1 MKKNLIYTITFI
13 LCGAFFFSSC
23 EDMLNVDSNRVEYE
37 FDDWTFNDS
46 VYSVLGILKSVQKVG
61 DRHILLNELRGDLL
75 ATNNKTLDDVL
86 DISNYDFDENNKYL
100 DVKDYFSIINNCN
113 VFLARVDTTLEYDN
127 RRLMLR
133 EYVAVKSIRAWTY
146 LQLMKNH
153 AYIPYFT
160 EPVLTHS
167 KAEEI
172 MTAAPTDHITLIN
185 KLIEDI
191 APYEN
196 PGVYQ
201 MPLWEIPNFVDKT
214 MTGKLFMP
222 IRVLLGD
229 LYLWRASLKAE
240 TATYPLPNPNPN
252 SDFAMAAKYYYEYLT
267 DENSPR
273 TDSRHTSTH
282 STEKPDD
289 KNIAPGTGFLTRF
302 LRTELTAR
310 ANDMVSI
317 IHYADNEN
325 VGMTSDLADIFA
337 PVGDPGQNQV
347 VASPALVGLSARQVY
362 NYRYYK
368 TETSFT
374 DYIVNSK
381 KWPGDL
387 RLYSVT
393 ASQRGV
399 DINKTLHHNMI
410 LKFNVNEEN
419 DVFSMDEQRFFN
431 RVEYETNNIILD
443 RPEHVYLRFAEA
455 LMGLER
461 EGWTGA
467 KELAMTVLGTGV
479 KKEYKIYWEPDTVIK
494 QRVDEVGR
502 GLTADLLDADGK
514 VVKLI
519 IPVLD
524 ENGAPV
530 VDEETGEPL
539 VEEIVQKAPVMAQIV
554 ESEYE
559 PLTYDF
565 SDNAFS
571 GNIGIHSRGSGFTE
585 SNPYYAL
592 TDSCVA
598 MYHNIDAEDGV
609 TAIVQNYE
617 YNDDG
622 SIRQL
627 PVFEDEE
634 QTTYK
639 LDENGNVVYEFSYTE
654 PVEVKVYNVTDELRI
669 EYMYDKLIDEMALEM
684 AWEGHRFGD
693 LARMATALANPEF
706 LAKRVA
712 ARNVSDADWRTAE
725 GAMGWDAALY
735 SKLRNKNNWYMP
747 LPDNYLVPTIVPV
760 TPDKPFV
767 PEEGEEET
775 SIYGSWKYDWN
786 DPDGEYVIY
795 HINADGTGYEQ
806 IMNAPS
812 LSPDDAINYFTF
824 TVEGNVLTAEYVNSS
839 ITNVVEI
846 VFIDGNKASLV
857 IDGVPEEMTKLS

>member
-1 MKKNLIYTITFI
+1 
-13 LCGAFFFSSC
+13 
-23 EDMLNVDSNRVEYE
+23 
-37 FDDWTFNDS
+37 
-46 VYSVLGILKSVQKVG
+46 
-61 DRHILLNELRGDLL
+61 
-75 ATNNKTLDDVL
+75 
-86 DISNYDFDENNKYL
+86 
-100 DVKDYFSIINNCN
+100 
-113 VFLARVDTTLEYDN
+113 
-127 RRLMLR
+127 
-133 EYVAVKSIRAWTY
+133 
-146 LQLMKNH
+146 
-153 AYIPYFT
+153 
-160 EPVLTHS
+160 
-167 KAEEI
+167 
-172 MTAAPTDHITLIN
+172 
-185 KLIEDI
+185 
-191 APYEN
+191 
-196 PGVYQ
+196 
-201 MPLWEIPNFVDKT
+201 
-214 MTGKLFMP
+214 
-222 IRVLLGD
+222 
-229 LYLWRASLKAE
+229 
-240 TATYPLPNPNPN
+240 
-252 SDFAMAAKYYYEYLT
+252 
-267 DENSPR
+267 
-273 TDSRHTSTH
+273 
-282 STEKPDD
+282 
-289 KNIAPGTGFLTRF
+289 
-302 LRTELTAR
+302 
-310 ANDMVSI
+310 
-317 IHYADNEN
+317 
-325 VGMTSDLADIFA
+325 
-337 PVGDPGQNQV
+337 
-347 VASPALVGLSARQVY
+347 
-362 NYRYYK
+362 
-368 TETSFT
+368 
-374 DYIVNSK
+374 
-381 KWPGDL
+381 
-387 RLYSVT
+387 
-393 ASQRGV
+393 
-399 DINKTLHHNMI
+399 MI

-479 KKEYKIYWEPDTVIK
+479 KKEYKIYLEPDTVIM

-735 SKLRNKNNWYMP
+735 AKLRNKNNWYMP

-767 PEEGEEET
+767 PEEGGEET

-795 HINADGTGYEQ
+795 HINADGTGYMQ
-806 IMNAPS
+806 VVNNPS
-812 LSPDDAINYFTF
+812 LSPEEAQQHFTF

-857 IDGVPEEMTKLS
+857 IDGVSEEMTKLS

>member
-1 MKKNLIYTITFI
+1 MKKNLIYTVTFL

-23 EDMLNVDSNRVEYE
+23 EDMLNVESNRVEYE

-86 DISNYDFDENNKYL
+86 DISNYEFDTENNQYL

-133 EYVAVKSIRAWTY
+133 EYVAAKSVRAWTY
-146 LQLMKNH
+146 LQLIKNH
-153 AYIPYFT
+153 AYVPYFT

-172 MTAAPTDHITLIN
+172 MSAAPTDHITVIN
-185 KLIEDI
+185 NLIEDL
-191 APYEN
+191 ARFQN
-196 PGVYQ
+196 PSIYQ
-201 MPLWEIPNFVDKT
+201 MPLWEIPNFVDKS

-240 TATYPLPNPNPN
+240 TTSYPLPYPNPN
-252 SDFAMAAKYYYEYLT
+252 SDYAMAAKCYEEYLT
-267 DENSPR
+267 EDNPHG
-273 TDSRHTSTH
+273 DSRHTSTH
-282 STEKPDD
+282 RNEKPDD
-289 KNIAPGTGFLTRF
+289 KNQAPNTGFLARF
-302 LRTELTAR
+302 IRTDLTAR
-310 ANDMVSI
+310 ASDMVSM
-317 IHYADNEN
+317 IHYTDNESN
-325 VGMTSDLADIFA
+325 GMTSNLADVFA
-337 PVGDPGQNQV
+337 PIGDAGQNQV

-368 TETSFT
+368 TETSYT

-387 RLYSVT
+387 RLFSVT
-393 ASQRGV
+393 ASQRAT
-399 DINKTLHHNMI
+399 DINKTLYNNI
-410 LKFNVNEEN
+410 VLKFNVNEVN
-419 DVFSMDEQRFFN
+419 DVVTIDEDRMMLSFMH
-431 RVEYETNNIILD
+431 EANNIILD

-467 KELAMTVLGTGV
+467 KELALTVLKTGV
-479 KKEYKIYWEPDTVIK
+479 KKEHKLYWQPDTVVE
-494 QRVDEVGR
+494 QRVDEIGR
-502 GLTADLLDADGK
+502 GLTATLRDAEGK
-514 VVKLI
+514 AVKLVV
-519 IPVLD
+519 PVLD
-524 ENGAPV
+524 ETGAPV
-530 VDEETGEPL
+530 VDEETGEP
-539 VEEIVQKAPVMAQIV
+539 VTEEITQTAPVMAEV
-554 ESEYE
+554 VKSEYE
-559 PLTYDF
+559 PLVFDF
-565 SDNAFS
+565 SDNTFS

-598 MYHNIDAEDGV
+598 MYHNIPAEEGV
-609 TAIVQNYE
+609 TEMVSTIE
-617 YNDDG
+617 YNDD
-622 SIRQL
+622 SSLRQL
-627 PVFEDEE
+627 PVYEDEE

-639 LDENGNVVYEFSYTE
+639 LDENGNVVWEYSYTE
-654 PVEVKVYNVTDELRI
+654 PVEVKVYNVTDQLRI

-693 LARMATALANPEF
+693 LARMATALANPDF

-725 GAMGWDAALY
+725 GAPGWDAALY
-735 SKLRNKNNWYMP
+735 GKLSDKNNWYMP
-747 LPDNYLVPTIVPV
+747 LPDNYLIPTIVPV
-760 TPDKPFV
+760 TPDEPFIPEAPET
-767 PEEGEEET
+767 PEEGEGNEDVVTPET
-775 SIYGSWKYDWN
+775 PES
-786 DPDGEYVIY
+786 
-795 HINADGTGYEQ
+795 GTEGDDTIQDEVVT
-806 IMNAPS
+806 PS
-812 LSPDDAINYFTF
+812 TPE
-824 TVEGNVLTAEYVNSS
+824 EGNE
-839 ITNVVEI
+839 
-846 VFIDGNKASLV
+846 
-857 IDGVPEEMTKLS
+857 

>member
-1 MKKNLIYTITFI
+1 MKKNLIYTVTFL

-23 EDMLNVDSNRVEYE
+23 EDMLNVESNRVEYE

-86 DISNYDFDENNKYL
+86 DISNYEFDAENNQYL

-133 EYVAVKSIRAWTY
+133 EYVAAKSVRAWTY
-146 LQLMKNH
+146 LQLIKNH
-153 AYIPYFT
+153 AYVPYFT

-172 MTAAPTDHITLIN
+172 MSAAPTDHITVIN
-185 KLIEDI
+185 NLIEDLSRFQ
-191 APYEN
+191 N
-196 PGVYQ
+196 PSIYQ
-201 MPLWEIPNFVDKT
+201 MPLWEIPNFVDKS

-240 TATYPLPNPNPN
+240 TTSYPLPYPNPN
-252 SDFAMAAKYYYEYLT
+252 SDYAMAAKCYEEYLT
-267 DENSPR
+267 EDNPHG
-273 TDSRHTSTH
+273 DSRHTSGH
-282 STEKPDD
+282 GTEKPDD
-289 KNIAPGTGFLTRF
+289 KNQAPSTGFLTRF
-302 LRTELTAR
+302 IRTDLTAR
-310 ANDMVSI
+310 AGDMVSI
-317 IHYADNEN
+317 IHYTDNESN
-325 VGMTSDLADIFA
+325 GMTSDLADVFA
-337 PVGDPGQNQV
+337 PIGDPGQNQV

-374 DYIVNSK
+374 DYIVNSE

-393 ASQRGV
+393 ASQRGT
-399 DINKTLHHNMI
+399 DINKTLYNNMV
-410 LKFNVNEEN
+410 LKFNVNEVN
-419 DVFSMDEQRFFN
+419 DVITIDEDRMMP
-431 RVEYETNNIILD
+431 RVQYEANNIILD
-443 RPEHVYLRFAEA
+443 RPEHIYLRFAEA

-467 KELAMTVLGTGV
+467 KELALTVLKTGV
-479 KKEYKIYWEPDTVIK
+479 KKEYKLYWQPDTVVE
-494 QRVDEVGR
+494 QRVDEIGR
-502 GLTADLLDADGK
+502 GLTASLRDAEGK
-514 VVKLI
+514 VVKLVV
-519 IPVLD
+519 PVLD
-524 ENGAPV
+524 ENGDPV
-530 VDEETGEPL
+530 LDEETGEA
-539 VEEIVQKAPVMAQIV
+539 VTEEITQTAPVMDEV
-554 ESEYE
+554 VTSEYE
-559 PLTYDF
+559 PLVFDF
-565 SDNAFS
+565 GDNTFS

-598 MYHNIDAEDGV
+598 MYHNIPAEEGV
-609 TAIVQNYE
+609 TQIVSTIE
-617 YNDDG
+617 YNDD
-622 SIRQL
+622 SSLRQL
-627 PVFEDEE
+627 PVYEDEE

-639 LDENGNVVYEFSYTE
+639 LDENGNVVWEYSYTK
-654 PVEVKVYNVTDELRI
+654 PVEVKVYNVTDQLRI

-693 LARMATALANPEF
+693 LARMATALANPDF

-725 GAMGWDAALY
+725 GASGWDAALY
-735 SKLRNKNNWYMP
+735 GKLIDKNNWYMP
-747 LPDNYLVPTIVPV
+747 LPDNYLIPTIVPV
-760 TPDKPFV
+760 TPDEPFIPEAPETPGEGEGNEDV
-767 PEEGEEET
+767 VTPETPESGTEGDDTTQDEVVTPSTPEEGNE
-775 SIYGSWKYDWN
+775 
-786 DPDGEYVIY
+786 
-795 HINADGTGYEQ
+795 
-806 IMNAPS
+806 
-812 LSPDDAINYFTF
+812 
-824 TVEGNVLTAEYVNSS
+824 
-839 ITNVVEI
+839 
-846 VFIDGNKASLV
+846 
-857 IDGVPEEMTKLS
+857 